1 MNPAHL
7 HLILTHIPV
16 IGIPLAL
23 CFLAYGFMRR
33 SRGAKRGAL
42 FMLVAIAAVAI
53 PTFLTGEPAEEIV
66 EHLPGVAEPIIEQHE
81 DAAVVSLVLTI
92 ITGALA
98 FGALWMGKNERLL
111 RIAMLGTMGAAV
123 AASISLGF
131 TANLGGGI
139 RHSEIRAG
147 AAGDSAAGAAEK
159 KVDRDDD

>member
-16 IGIPLAL
+16 IGIPLGL
-23 CFLAYGFMRR
+23 CFLAYGFL
-33 SRGAKRGAL
+33 RGSKGAMRGAL
-42 FMLVAIAAVAI
+42 FMLVAIAAIAI

-92 ITGALA
+92 VTGALA
-98 FGALWMGKNERLL
+98 FGALWLGRNERFL

-123 AASISLGF
+123 AASISLGY
-131 TANLGGGI
+131 TANLGGVI
-139 RHSEIRAG
+139 RHSEIRSATTSLNATG
-147 AAGDSAAGAAEK
+147 AEEK
-159 KVDRDDD
+159 KAERDDD